1 MRNNEIKTNIGGV
14 IEFDDRFL
22 LKTKETSRVFR
33 KGNFFSNGRSALLHI
48 LNKLE
53 NEGLQKIYL
62 PLFCCD
68 SIIKTVKKTKLKFDF
83 YSLNRNLEPKIKPTK
98 GSIILVVNY
107 FGKNSTFIKK
117 YEKNKNNKFYLIED
131 ASHSFLNNL
140 SLLNKKKHHVYL
152 SIRKHSYLNVGGWA
166 NSKPCKLKYNQPS
179 NQIFINSKK
188 IKIRKQKFLKAY
200 KYINNEKFFLD
211 YFKKTEK
218 KISNIFSN
226 ETISNVITD
235 ELGSIN
241 WKKIG
246 KLRQNNWKFLNK
258 LLENK
263 YNRIFNKISNDEI
276 PLGLILLVKD
286 RDKLRKFLLK
296 KRIFTSIH
304 WPIKQKLS
312 KSTFKFDYYLANHII
327 TIPIDQRYT
336 KKDMFYI
343 AKTILESGIK

>member
-1 MRNNEIKTNIGGV
+1 M
-14 IEFDDRFL
+14 
-22 LKTKETSRVFR
+22 
-33 KGNFFSNGRSALLHI
+33 
-48 LNKLE
+48 
-53 NEGLQKIYL
+53 
-62 PLFCCD
+62 
-68 SIIKTVKKTKLKFDF
+68 
-83 YSLNRNLEPKIKPTK
+83 
-98 GSIILVVNY
+98 
-107 FGKNSTFIKK
+107 
-117 YEKNKNNKFYLIED
+117 
-131 ASHSFLNNL
+131 
-140 SLLNKKKHHVYL
+140 
-152 SIRKHSYLNVGGWA
+152 
-166 NSKPCKLKYNQPS
+166 
-179 NQIFINSKK
+179 
-188 IKIRKQKFLKAY
+188 
-200 KYINNEKFFLD
+200 
-211 YFKKTEK
+211 
-218 KISNIFSN
+218 
-226 ETISNVITD
+226 
-235 ELGSIN
+235 GSIN

-263 YNRIFNKISNDEI
+263 YNGIFNKISNDEI